1 MHLSSD
7 LGDGSNSLNRVVW
20 IMNNVFDGC
29 SLVIILPEIIKSN
42 NSPDKNNNIFESFSH
57 LLSFPK
63 MLQFNKFND
72 DD

>member
-1 MHLSSD
+1 
-7 LGDGSNSLNRVVW
+7 
-20 IMNNVFDGC
+20 MNNVFDGC